1 MPRFKVTVTS
11 DKAIEVGQALHAAGI
26 PTIGPAMAGFTG
38 APDSWTISDH
48 LSAIVEASDDQAA
61 VTQVRDVAEPSGEV
75 VGGAEPWGG
84 E

>member
-38 APDSWTISDH
+38 APDSWSVSDH
-48 LSAIVEASDDQAA
+48 LTAVPEATDDQTA
-61 VTQVRDVAEPSGEV
+61 VMRVREVAEPDGEV
-75 VGGAEPWGG
+75 IGEAEPWGS